1 MASIARGLSRRTNP
15 YETPCNH
22 IITIALQSFILRTF
36 SYNALSFHDHDPHHA
51 FKPLN
56 PPKTLKPRKNSQLKS
71 PNEEIKK
78 TADDNTD
85 DQPLW
90 SLDRKDKTPIH
101 SPLPFDFKYSYSE
114 SNPNLTPIGFREK
127 KFSPFGP
134 GRIDRK
140 WTGWYAAA
148 PQQAKR
154 NADTFRK
161 HREEVLGDPLTEEE
175 IAELVEKYGRSNCD
189 RQINLGR
196 GGVTHNMLDDIHN
209 HWKRGEAIR
218 IKCLGV
224 PTIDMD
230 NICFHLEDKTGGK
243 IISRRTNILIL
254 YRGRHY
260 DPKQRP
266 VIPLMLWKP
275 HEPIYPRL
283 IKDVVDGLT
292 SEETKEMR
300 KRGLS
305 TPPLTRLTKNGVYH
319 RLVQKVRDAFTQNE
333 LVRIDCKGMET
344 SDYKKIGSKLRD
356 LVPCVLL
363 LFKDEQI
370 VIWRGKNY
378 HTTKASSEPVSD
390 VVTEGS
396 NNSLLLL
403 EAAHDADNN
412 SVVT

>member
-230 NICFHLEDKTGGK
+230 NICFHLEVDMFSTC
-243 IISRRTNILIL
+243 
-254 YRGRHY
+254 
-260 DPKQRP
+260 
-266 VIPLMLWKP
+266 
-275 HEPIYPRL
+275 IYYY
-283 IKDVVDGLT
+283 IF
-292 SEETKEMR
+292 
-300 KRGLS
+300 
-305 TPPLTRLTKNGVYH
+305 KN
-319 RLVQKVRDAFTQNE
+319 FN
-333 LVRIDCKGMET
+333 
-344 SDYKKIGSKLRD
+344 SKL
-356 LVPCVLL
+356 
-363 LFKDEQI
+363 
-370 VIWRGKNY
+370 
-378 HTTKASSEPVSD
+378 
-390 VVTEGS
+390 
-396 NNSLLLL
+396 
-403 EAAHDADNN
+403 
-412 SVVT
+412 